1 MKVFRTRSIEV
12 EGLGQEIKNARL
24 KDHRPLTQI
33 CSLAEMTTA
42 NWYRIEAE
50 KNESL
55 PEDTLRKIE
64 EILGVDFGIQFEEL
78 K

>member
-12 EGLGQEIKNARL
+12 EGLGQAIKEARL
-24 KDHRPLTQI
+24 RDQRPLTKI
-33 CSLAEMTTA
+33 CLLVDMTTA

-64 EILGVDFGIQFEEL
+64 AILGVDFGVQFEDN
-78 K
+78 